1 MRSGISCA
9 IWAHRTSCSPS
20 PLLPAY
26 STARQTKRNLAFP
39 TAASIPFCSG
49 EKRVYMNGRLWK
61 SCITLPNIRG
71 ICPFF
76 IQGGNSLKV
85 NDHLLNLSDS
95 YLFSAI
101 GQKVKEYRLKNPDCK
116 IISLGI
122 GDVTRPLVDE
132 VVRS

>member
-1 MRSGISCA
+1 M
-9 IWAHRTSCSPS
+9 
-20 PLLPAY
+20 
-26 STARQTKRNLAFP
+26 
-39 TAASIPFCSG
+39 
-49 EKRVYMNGRLWK
+49 
-61 SCITLPNIRG
+61 
-71 ICPFF
+71 
-76 IQGGNSLKV
+76 KV

-132 VVRS
+132 VVRSMEEAVAEMGCLYLPGLR